1 MTHAS
6 KCNHSLG
13 RAAQLQSHYLARSH
27 APEEV
32 TAPFLVLSHKKMT
45 SITLLP
51 M

>member
-6 KCNHSLG
+6 KSNHSLG
-13 RAAQLQSHYLARSH
+13 RAAQLQSHYFAHSH
-27 APEEV
+27 ATKEV

-45 SITLLP
+45 SMTLLP